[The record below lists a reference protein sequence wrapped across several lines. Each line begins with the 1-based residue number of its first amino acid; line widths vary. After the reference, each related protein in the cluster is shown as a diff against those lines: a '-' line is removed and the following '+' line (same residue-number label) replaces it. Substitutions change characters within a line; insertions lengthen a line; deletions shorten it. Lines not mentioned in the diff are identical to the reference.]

1 MSKKLPPFASTFSPG
16 IPKILKETDATIL
29 LSTYQAGKVI
39 FLSAVSDDKLVQL
52 PRTFDSAMGIATN
65 EGRVAVACKNEVVV
79 LANAPGLAAFY
90 PVQPKT
96 YDALFVPRA
105 VYFTGQLALHD
116 MHWSEQGLLAI
127 NTLFSCISVIDD
139 EYSFKPI
146 WQPSFIEELAP
157 EDRCHL
163 NGMAINENGD
173 IEFVTALGTTNKR
186 QGWRENKMEGGVLV
200 DVKSN
205 KILFDHLAMP
215 HSPRLYNDKLYFLI
229 SALGQL
235 VEADIQNRE
244 YKVIAEL
251 GGFAR
256 GMEKI
261 GDYLFIG
268 ISKLRHTTEIF
279 ADLPIA
285 KSSFAGVVVYNLAQR
300 KVEGKIKYHSS
311 VEEIYDVKILSGM
324 KRPGILNYKKD
335 VHQLALVTPTDSFWA
350 SPEPKNK

>member
-1 MSKKLPPFASTFSPG
+1 MPKKLPPFASTFSQG
-16 IPKILKETDATIL
+16 IPKILKETGATIL

-52 PRTFDSAMGIATN
+52 PRTFDSAMGIASN
-65 EGRVAVACKNEVVV
+65 GERVAVACKNEVVV
-79 LANAPGLAAFY
+79 LANAPGLAPFY
-90 PVQPKT
+90 PIQPKT

-116 MHWSEQGLLAI
+116 MHWSRQGLLAI

-139 EYSFKPI
+139 QYSFKPI
-146 WQPSFIEELAP
+146 WQPSFIQDLAP

-163 NGMAINENGD
+163 NGMAVNEDGE

-200 DVKSN
+200 NVN
-205 KILFDHLAMP
+205 TNTILFDRLAMP
-215 HSPRLYNDKLYFLI
+215 HSPRLYNNKLYFLI

-235 VEADIQNRE
+235 AEADIQSRK

-268 ISKLRHTTEIF
+268 ISKLRHNTDVF
-279 ADLPIA
+279 ADLPIT
-285 KSSFAGVVVYNLAQR
+285 KTSFAGVVVFNLAQQ
-300 KVEGKIKYHSS
+300 KIEGKIEYHSS
-311 VEEIYDVKILSGM
+311 VEEIYDVKILPGM
-324 KRPGILNYKKD
+324 RRPGILNYKKE

-350 SPEPKNK
+350 SPEPKKP